1 MSNTI
6 NGTKLTNGNYMMELT
21 TEQMDDLATFY
32 LMRSAKFLNK
42 QIESDSQYDKELY
55 LRISDSDYDT
65 YKAIKKIE
73 GKEF

>member
-1 MSNTI
+1 MSNVI
-6 NGTKLTNGNYMMELT
+6 NGTKLSNGNYMIELT

-32 LMRSAKFLNK
+32 LTRSAKFLNK

>member
-1 MSNTI
+1 MSNVI
-6 NGTKLTNGNYMMELT
+6 NGTKLSNGNYMMELT

-42 QIESDSQYDKELY
+42 QIESDSQYDKELF

-65 YKAIKKIE
+65 YKSIKKIE

>member
-32 LMRSAKFLNK
+32 LIRSAKFLNK

>member
-1 MSNTI
+1 MSNVI
-6 NGTKLTNGNYMMELT
+6 NGTKLSNGNYMIELT

>member
-1 MSNTI
+1 MI
-6 NGTKLTNGNYMMELT
+6 ELT